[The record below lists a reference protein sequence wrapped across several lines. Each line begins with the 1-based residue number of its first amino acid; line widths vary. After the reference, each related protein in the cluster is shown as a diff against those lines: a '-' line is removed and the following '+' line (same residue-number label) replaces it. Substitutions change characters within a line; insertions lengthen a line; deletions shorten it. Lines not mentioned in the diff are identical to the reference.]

1 MCRAGVTEMHCEDAI
16 MRARVG
22 LLTIGR
28 VSDTE
33 RSEVAR
39 HLTDCPSCR
48 SERDDIAQVVDL
60 LDVLRSAPGAL
71 LRELPAPA
79 STLVAPI
86 LLRPPAQQFGVPGA
100 APRVSSYPLAIVAL
114 PAAETE
120 RPGPPP
126 APARSALSPVV
137 LRSRQASL
145 TYLPPRPA
153 TGPLSVGPHSHRRPR
168 RWSPAFTVASTLLAL
183 AVAAGTT
190 ALYRASQ
197 ANPPGPIVATAVS
210 SDAAGLDLRAVVR
223 GERSGLGVELT
234 VGGLVDGSSY
244 QVYATTV
251 DDRLSL
257 LGELTGGVGQV
268 RWSGTADVSVNDL
281 AYLSVSQAGGG
292 TAATARVV
300 RDPSAPL

>member
-1 MCRAGVTEMHCEDAI
+1 

-39 HLTDCPSCR
+39 HLADCPSCR

-60 LDVLRSAPGAL
+60 LDVLRSAPGTL

-79 STLVAPI
+79 STAVAPL

-100 APRVSSYPLAIVAL
+100 APRVSSYPLAIAAL
-114 PAAETE
+114 PAAQTA
-120 RPGPPP
+120 RPGQPP
-126 APARSALSPVV
+126 APARPALSPVV

-145 TYLPPRPA
+145 THLPPRPA

-168 RWSPAFTVASTLLAL
+168 RWSPGLTVSSALLAL

-197 ANPPGPIVATAVS
+197 ANPPGPIVATAAS

-223 GERSGLGVELT
+223 GERGGLGVELT
-234 VGGLVDGSSY
+234 VGGLVQGSSY

-268 RWSGTADVSVNDL
+268 RWSGTAGMPVDDL

-292 TAATARVV
+292 TVATARVV
-300 RDPSAPL
+300 RDPSVPL